1 MNQLVKV
8 IHNDVFTDSWII
20 AESTGNSHESVT
32 KLLKKYSDDLE
43 MFGKLSTDL
52 KSGIKSKRGITIY
65 LLNEPQATLLMT
77 FLGNSKKVVK
87 FKVELVRQFYAMR
100 QYILEHQSPHWQA
113 TRLESKSNRRMETDE
128 IKQFVQYAKDNG
140 SKNADRYYCNLSIL
154 ANKAVG
160 IDSNSRDTATAG
172 QLNNLILIEHIIGEV
187 IKEGILQSL
196 YYKDVYK
203 SCKQRIEQFKQ
214 VAYLKKVS

>member
-1 MNQLVKV
+1 MKTKLVKV
-8 IHNDVFTDSWII
+8 IKNDVFTDSWII
-20 AESTGNSHESVT
+20 AEGTGNQHKNVKELIQKYQEDIKDFGTLSVLNGESTGGRPVEI
-32 KLLKKYSDDLE
+32 
-43 MFGKLSTDL
+43 FQ
-52 KSGIKSKRGITIY
+52 
-65 LLNEPQATLLMT
+65 LNEEQATFVMTLLR
-77 FLGNSKKVVK
+77 NSKTVVA
-87 FKVELVRQFYAMR
+87 FKKELVRQFYAMR
-100 QYILEHQSPHWQA
+100 QYIMEHNSMHWQA

-128 IKQFVQYAKDNG
+128 IKQLVQYAKDNG

-196 YYKDVYK
+196 YYKDIYK
-203 SCKQRIEQFKQ
+203 LCKQRIEQFKQ
-214 VAYLKKVS
+214 LAYLQKVS